1 MKQKP
6 FMPFSYKLNVIET
19 LLGAFYDENQSKIN
33 QQKILD
39 KDEVEH
45 SCICGMSPKR
55 RRVPRIYHGN
65 LHTQPSNNPFQLCEI
80 FIQYLTILI
89 LILRFF
95 YHLNFE
101 IL

>member
-1 MKQKP
+1 VKQQP
-6 FMPFSYKLNVIET
+6 FMPFSYKWNFIET
-19 LLGAFYDENQSKIN
+19 LLEAFYDENQSKIN

-45 SCICGMSPKR
+45 SCICGMAPKR

-80 FIQYLTILI
+80 FNQYLTILI
-89 LILRFF
+89 LRFF
-95 YHLNFE
+95 YDLNFK